1 MAVRTY
7 LRIDAEVLM
16 PHRVVLTCISPAVK
30 KILQAE
36 AHHVTDSKTRQTFE
50 ALLKETPDCRNGAVV
65 GLETD
70 DGQTKPRRAKR
81 PPSEY
86 NLFIGQCIRERPK
99 DQPVPQAMKGCALKW
114 RQRRT

>member
-1 MAVRTY
+1 
-7 LRIDAEVLM
+7 M
-16 PHRVVLTCISPAVK
+16 PHRVVLTCISPAIK

-36 AHHVTDSKTRQTFE
+36 AHHVTDPKMRQTFE
-50 ALLKETPDCRNGAVV
+50 ALLKETPDCQNGAVV

-70 DGQTKPRRAKR
+70 DGGSKPRRSKR

-86 NLFIGQCIRERPK
+86 NLFIGACIKERPK

-114 RQRRT
+114 RQRKR